1 MTPFHIDATSR
12 KDLSWH
18 TRYCFSL
25 FCPFQPLTL
34 SRGRPRISS
43 STSGDRNMSEAV
55 HNYSEVTSPAQHGE
69 SLPLRL
75 SKITVHMWNVRK
87 KLWSAARGEGVRVQ
101 DKAPHGWWL
110 HSALPIK
117 DIPQHRG
124 FRTISRFITST
135 ILYSDKISKTRK
147 NFELNFKKA

>member
-1 MTPFHIDATSR
+1 MIPFHIDATSR

-43 STSGDRNMSEAV
+43 STSGGRNMSEAV

-135 ILYSDKISKTRK
+135 ILYSNKISKTRK
-147 NFELNFKKA
+147 TLN